1 MAEDAR
7 PLLMDY
13 LAKHYG
19 SLKLRLTQLLGN
31 GDLAGDALQDTWLR
45 VQSKAPEE
53 DDPIQSPTGYLVR
66 VAVNIAMDI
75 QRRQSRTL
83 PYDAVSAL
91 LEVSDPSPGPAQ
103 TAEGRSDLEA
113 ALKLMKR
120 LPPRRREVLMM
131 VRVEGLQQ
139 KDVARRLGVSLRTVE
154 HELKRAHD
162 YLDAHLNR
170 DHEK

>member
-1 MAEDAR
+1 MTEDTR
-7 PLLMDY
+7 PLLMDH
-13 LAKHYG
+13 LTKHYG

-31 GDLAGDALQDTWLR
+31 GELASDALQDTWLR
-45 VQSKAPEE
+45 VQSKSGE
-53 DDPIQSPTGYLVR
+53 DEGPIQSPTGYLVR

-91 LEVSDPSPGPAQ
+91 LEVSDPNPGPAQ
-103 TAEGRSDLEA
+103 TAEGRSELEA
-113 ALKLMKR
+113 ALKLMGR
-120 LPPRRREVLMM
+120 MPLRRREVLLM

-139 KDVARRLGVSLRTVE
+139 KDVAQRLGVSLRTVE

-162 YLDAHLNR
+162 YLDAHLK
-170 DHEK
+170 HEQKK